1 MLFNIVIF
9 GCDEGNEFV
18 DLVWKK
24 FNSCQNM
31 NYMLKRIDGFWQA
44 EADGRIGNETVARQ
58 KDEEIKSILSNVK
71 YKTITPFESDLV
83 VEDIQKEL
91 L

>member
-1 MLFNIVIF
+1 MSNIIIF

-24 FNSCQNM
+24 FNSCQNI
-31 NYMLKRIDGFWQA
+31 NYVLKRIDGFWQ
-44 EADGRIGNETVARQ
+44 ADGRIGNETVARQ
-58 KDEEIKSILSNVK
+58 KDEEIKSILNNVK

-83 VEDIQKEL
+83 VEDIKGKL
-91 L
+91 S

>member
-1 MLFNIVIF
+1 MSNIIIF

-44 EADGRIGNETVARQ
+44 DGRIGNETVARQ
-58 KDEEIKSILSNVK
+58 KDEEIKLILNNVY
-71 YKTITPFESDLV
+71 YKTIAPFESDFV
-83 VEDIQKEL
+83 VEDIKRKL
-91 L
+91 S